1 MTEPK
6 EDIQVKKSAA
16 RWYPALVWILSCV
29 AYWVYAFY
37 WAWRMDFYPL
47 DWGDEGVWW
56 INAFSRL
63 VWAAGLI
70 FLLWAESLV
79 IRESIALIR
88 GVPRKLKYSFNL
100 CDYSAVIAVVLAL
113 GLVSSKQF
121 GGPELYLC
129 VAGLGLALSTKRV
142 AKKCMAQ
149 SQHEVDVDEDA

>member
-1 MTEPK
+1 MTENKIDTPVQK
-6 EDIQVKKSAA
+6 NAA

-56 INAFSRL
+56 INAISRS
-63 VWAAGLI
+63 VWGAGLV

-88 GVPRKLKYSFNL
+88 GVPRKLKYAFNF
-100 CDYSAVIAVVLAL
+100 CDYSAVIAVICAL

-142 AKKCMAQ
+142 AKNCMAQ
-149 SQHEVDVDEDA
+149 SQDEVGVDEDA